1 MSQLPEPIDP
11 RNVRASDTDR
21 HQVADRLRD
30 AAAEGRLTL
39 DELEERL
46 EGVYSAKTYAELEP
60 YTHDLPAQS
69 ADGSPAP
76 AGTLQRV
83 GGTPAHAVS
92 VAIMGGA
99 TRKGAWVVPPA
110 YTAIAFWG
118 GVELDLR
125 EAKFAQQEVVIRAF
139 AIMGGVT
146 ITVPE
151 DVDVLVNGVGIMG
164 GFEGSGAETSI
175 PSGNRPL
182 VRVTG
187 LAFWGGVDVKR
198 KPPKGQKKAKH
209 PKGLHGDKNK
219 PELES

>member
-46 EGVYSAKTYAELEP
+46 EGVYGAKTYAELEP
-60 YTHDLPAQS
+60 YTHDLPAQNTS
-69 ADGSPAP
+69 GSPGP

-99 TRKGAWVVPPA
+99 SRKGAWVVPPA

-125 EAKFAQQEVVIRAF
+125 DAKFAQQEVVIRAF
-139 AIMGGVT
+139 AVMGGVS

-175 PSGNRPL
+175 PSGNRPI

-187 LAFWGGVDVKR
+187 FAFWGGVDVKR
-198 KPPKGQKKAKH
+198 KPPKGQKRSKH
-209 PKGLHGDKNK
+209 PKLHGDNDR